1 MTAISR
7 FLQTTILGGAFF
19 LMPIVVLAYLLNKA
33 FDFARR
39 GLKPVAKVI
48 PDQLV
53 SGTTM
58 ETIMAVCLIVLLCF
72 LAGLFA
78 RTLMAQKITS
88 ELEAAVLSKVP
99 AYDYLKQAGSSMM
112 GLGEMTEH
120 PVVLAQ
126 LGDTWRLGVQTDI
139 AEGGLTAIF
148 VPNSPNTFS
157 GSVLVR
163 RLRQGPTT
171 GYTTRGSST
180 LSGAVRRGRG
190 FASRQLV
197 PCGSC
202 SVICSWHIA
211 ARPGARQ

>member
-7 FLQTTILGGAFF
+7 FLRTTILGGAFF

-39 GLKPVAKVI
+39 ALKPVAKII

-53 SGTTM
+53 SGAMM
-58 ETIMAVCLIVLLCF
+58 EAIMAIGLIVLLCF

-88 ELEAAVLSKVP
+88 ELESAPLSKVP
-99 AYDYLKQAGSSMM
+99 AYDYLKQAGSIMM
-112 GLGEMTEH
+112 GLGEVVEH

-126 LGDTWRLGVQTDI
+126 LGDAWRLGVQTDLVR
-139 AEGGLTAIF
+139 GGLAAIF

-157 GSVLVR
+157 GSVFFVASDKVQ
-163 RLRQGPTT
+163 RLEVPLAGVLRCLERCGV
-171 GYTTRGSST
+171 
-180 LSGAVRRGRG
+180 GA
-190 FASRQLV
+190 ASLLGNLFL
-197 PCGSC
+197 PPL
-202 SVICSWHIA
+202 
-211 ARPGARQ
+211 AR

>member
-1 MTAISR
+1 MKAISH

-33 FDFARR
+33 FGFARR

-58 ETIMAVCLIVLLCF
+58 ETILAVGLIVLLCF

-78 RTLMAQKITS
+78 RTLMAQKFAS
-88 ELEAAVLSKVP
+88 KLESAMLSKVP

-112 GLGEMTEH
+112 GLGEMAEH

-126 LGDTWRLGVQTDI
+126 LGDVWRLGVQTDI
-139 AEGGLTAIF
+139 VQDGLAAVFI
-148 VPNSPNTFS
+148 PNSPNTFS
-157 GSVLVR
+157 GSVFFVAR
-163 RLRQGPTT
+163 DRVQRLDVSLARALRCLERCGV
-171 GYTTRGSST
+171 GGGSLLGN
-180 LSGAVRRGRG
+180 LSFAAV
-190 FASRQLV
+190 
-197 PCGSC
+197 
-202 SVICSWHIA
+202 
-211 ARPGARQ
+211 AR

>member
-7 FLQTTILGGAFF
+7 FLRTTILGGAFF

-39 GLKPVAKVI
+39 ALKPVAKII

-53 SGTTM
+53 SGAMM
-58 ETIMAVCLIVLLCF
+58 EAIMAIGLIVLLCF

-88 ELEAAVLSKVP
+88 ELESAPLSKVP

-112 GLGEMTEH
+112 GLGEMAEH

-126 LGDTWRLGVQTDI
+126 LGDAWRLGVQTDLVR
-139 AEGGLTAIF
+139 GGLAAIF

-157 GSVLVR
+157 GSVFFVASDKVQ
-163 RLRQGPTT
+163 RLEVP
-171 GYTTRGSST
+171 
-180 LSGAVRRGRG
+180 LAGALRCLERCGVGA
-190 FASRQLV
+190 ASLLGNLFL
-197 PCGSC
+197 PPL
-202 SVICSWHIA
+202 
-211 ARPGARQ
+211 AR

>member
-1 MTAISR
+1 MRPHRENCKGNPMAATTR
-7 FLQTTILGGAFF
+7 FLRTTIVGGAFF
-19 LMPIVVLAYLLNKA
+19 LMPIVVLIYLLNKA

-58 ETIMAVCLIVLLCF
+58 EAIMAIVLIALLCF

-78 RTLMAQKITS
+78 RTLLAQKITS
-88 ELEAAVLSKVP
+88 ELESAVLSKVP

-112 GLGEMTEH
+112 GLGEVADH

-126 LGDTWRLGVQTDI
+126 LGGAWRLGVQTDTV
-139 AEGGLTAIF
+139 ADGLAAVF

-157 GSVLVR
+157 GSVFFIASEKVQPLDVPLAGALRCLERCGVGGRSLLGNLSLAAVAR
-163 RLRQGPTT
+163 R
-171 GYTTRGSST
+171 
-180 LSGAVRRGRG
+180 
-190 FASRQLV
+190 
-197 PCGSC
+197 
-202 SVICSWHIA
+202 
-211 ARPGARQ
+211 